1 MVWPTPAQQLGFQA
15 SVRVVTEHT
24 ERRTRLAHALPTQ
37 GQTWR
42 LAPDGSKAGGSHLTE
57 SSRSN
62 RRVLRAPALPMD
74 AVQQEE
80 AQAKPLVA
88 SP

>member
-1 MVWPTPAQQLGFQA
+1 MPR
-15 SVRVVTEHT
+15 VRQV
-24 ERRTRLAHALPTQ
+24 
-37 GQTWR
+37 
-42 LAPDGSKAGGSHLTE
+42 PDGGTAGGSQPTE

-62 RRVLRAPALPMD
+62 RRVLRAPALPLD

-80 AQAKPLVA
+80 AQAKPSVA